1 MIIMDNIQKKIREEL
16 AKVQNS
22 KFAKRTDAQLA
33 HIDRISG
40 SEEWSQIVKE
50 SKKKITEEQKAKHR
64 EMLQKRHQDPSYQ
77 EKLKKGLEKAR
88 AKEGF
93 KEKHKAAI
101 QEKNAIPK
109 DLVVK
114 IFTEFHNPAREVD
127 DKTYKQVLSNT
138 YSITISHLNKICM
151 ARSDYVKECIG
162 LTDNEIDEIK
172 QKHLAAKPK
181 YRIKT
186 FGVDVMDLYK
196 DYSYRSKFSV
206 QLVWEVRFGKYKG
219 MKRIQLE
226 EALNMSLTRYD
237 ADSFKKSYPWLTDSN
252 SKELFYGD
260 YAGATKFVKVLPTR
274 EEKFGFI
281 KTGKYQGCFI
291 VFE

>member
-1 MIIMDNIQKKIREEL
+1 MPNSKKINL
-16 AKVQNS
+16 NDPTAW
-22 KFAKRTDAQLA
+22 
-33 HIDRISG
+33 
-40 SEEWSQIVKE
+40 SEFDWDEPKQPE
-50 SKKKITEEQKAKHR
+50 A
-64 EMLQKRHQDPSYQ
+64 
-77 EKLKKGLEKAR
+77 LKKSDRQVNAAR
-88 AKEGF
+88 GVRQMWERGEVRK
-93 KEKHKAAI
+93 KHKTSI
-101 QEKNAIPK
+101 HSRDNVIPK
-109 DLVVK
+109 ELVVK
-114 IFTEFHNPAREVD
+114 IFTEFHSPTREVN

-138 YSITISHLNKICM
+138 YGITISHLNKICM

-162 LTDNEIDEIK
+162 LTNTEIDEIK
-172 QKHLAAKPK
+172 QKHLDSKPK

-186 FGVDVMDLYK
+186 FGVDVMELYK

-219 MKRIQLE
+219 LKKKQLE
-226 EALNMSLTRYD
+226 KALGIPLTRDD
-237 ADSFKKSYPWLTDSN
+237 ADSFKKSYSWLTESN

-291 VFE
+291 SYE

>member
-1 MIIMDNIQKKIREEL
+1 MIIMDDIQKKIREEL
-16 AKVQNS
+16 ANVQNS

-33 HIDRISG
+33 LYDERANNPEYAEQVRQSMSKRG
-40 SEEWSQIVKE
+40 DEWKE
-50 SKKKITEEQKAKHR
+50 NHR
-64 EMLQKRHQDPSYQ
+64 KELQRRHKDPVYQ
-77 EKLKKGLEKAR
+77 ENLKKGLEKAR

-93 KEKHKAAI
+93 KETHKAAVREA
-101 QEKNAIPK
+101 QAVPK
-109 DLVVK
+109 ELVVK

-127 DKTYKQVLSNT
+127 DVTYKKVLSNT
-138 YSITISHLNKICM
+138 YGVTVGHLNKICM
-151 ARSDYVKECIG
+151 ARSEYVKECIG
-162 LTDNEIDEIK
+162 LTDPEINEIK
-172 QKHLAAKPK
+172 QKHMDSKPK

-186 FGVDVMDLYK
+186 FGVDVMELYK

-219 MKRIQLE
+219 MKKKQLE
-226 EALNMSLTRYD
+226 QVLGKSLSND
-237 ADSFKKSYPWLTDSN
+237 DSMSFKKSYSWLTESD
-252 SKELFYGD
+252 SKELFYGG

-291 VFE
+291 SYE

>member
-1 MIIMDNIQKKIREEL
+1 MIIMDDIQKKIREEL

-33 HIDRISG
+33 LYDERANNPEYAEQVRQSMSKRG
-40 SEEWSQIVKE
+40 DEWKE
-50 SKKKITEEQKAKHR
+50 NHR
-64 EMLQKRHQDPSYQ
+64 KELQRRHKDPVYK
-77 EKLKKGLEKAR
+77 ENLKKGLEKAR
-88 AKEGF
+88 SKEGF
-93 KEKHKAAI
+93 KETHKAAVR
-101 QEKNAIPK
+101 EAHAIPK
-109 DLVVK
+109 DVVIK
-114 IFTEFHNPAREVD
+114 IFTEFHSPAREVD

-138 YSITISHLNKICM
+138 YGITISHLNKICM
-151 ARSDYVKECIG
+151 ARSGYVKECIG
-162 LTDNEIDEIK
+162 LTDAEIDEIK
-172 QKHLAAKPK
+172 QKHLDSKPK

-186 FGVDVMDLYK
+186 FGVDVMELYK

-219 MKRIQLE
+219 MKRLQLE
-226 EALNMSLTRYD
+226 EALNMSLTRD
-237 ADSFKKSYPWLTDSN
+237 EADSFKKSYSWLTESN

-291 VFE
+291 SYE

>member
-1 MIIMDNIQKKIREEL
+1 MIIMDDIQKTIREEL

-33 HIDRISG
+33 VIDSRTNNP
-40 SEEWSQIVKE
+40 EWTEQVRQSMSKRGDEWKE
-50 SKKKITEEQKAKHR
+50 NHR
-64 EMLQKRHQDPSYQ
+64 KELQRRHKDPVYK
-77 EKLKKGLEKAR
+77 ENLKKGLEKAR

-93 KEKHKAAI
+93 KETHKAAVRES
-101 QEKNAIPK
+101 QAIPK
-109 DLVVK
+109 ELVVK
-114 IFTEFHNPAREVD
+114 IFTEFHNPTREVD
-127 DKTYKQVLSNT
+127 DVTYKKVLSNT
-138 YSITISHLNKICM
+138 YGVTVGHLNKICM

-162 LTDNEIDEIK
+162 LTDAEIDEIK
-172 QKHLAAKPK
+172 QKHLDSKPK

-186 FGVDVMDLYK
+186 FGVDVMELYK

-219 MKRIQLE
+219 MKRLQLE
-226 EALNMSLTRYD
+226 EALNMSLTRDD

-252 SKELFYGD
+252 SKELFCGD
-260 YAGATKFVKVLPTR
+260 YAGATKFVKILPTR

-291 VFE
+291 SYE